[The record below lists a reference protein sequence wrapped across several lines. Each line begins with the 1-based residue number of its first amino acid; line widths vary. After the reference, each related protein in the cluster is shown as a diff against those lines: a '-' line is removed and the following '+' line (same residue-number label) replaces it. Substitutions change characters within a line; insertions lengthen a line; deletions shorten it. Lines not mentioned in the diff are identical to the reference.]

1 MEHKTI
7 VDLISRFPVGKAN
20 DKALVFLDHNGNES
34 TVFTYRTLKQ
44 QCIIIAEN
52 LCHHLSS
59 KEIVLLCAREQTEFT
74 TAFFG
79 CMMAGVIPAPMA
91 PVRNNKDKNGMERI
105 IRILQQRTIRTILV
119 AEEQLPLFRQ
129 AIQEAGL
136 ANIQI
141 VVLDRLQQQNISVVE
156 LPAIHEDDIAYIQYT
171 SGSTS
176 VPKGVVIRHRNAM
189 SNLAFMYNSFQR
201 SEPVRVAG
209 WLPFHHDMGLIG
221 HLLTVLFEH
230 GFGVFINPQTFMA
243 TPTLWLKMIGQYQA
257 NAAAAP
263 PFAFDLCCNKINTT
277 QGLQLSS
284 WKYVYVGAET
294 VSPEILQRFATKFKD
309 TGFDIHAFKPV
320 YGLAE
325 ATLLAAGGGEGLDEL
340 LTFMHTRQIGNTSRS
355 LLPYR
360 IGDDVSISIHHTIT
374 GEKLT
379 AGQEG
384 EIYIQGTGNASGY
397 LEDKLQQSITD
408 DAPLKTGDTGFI
420 QGNHLYITGRTKDII
435 IVRGVNYTADDLES
449 TIRHQQPGIATN
461 NRTVCIAH
469 IGSSEELL
477 VFQEIHR
484 HTDIANKE
492 SIITHINGSLA
503 ESYGIVPDNV
513 VLVPSGCIPR
523 TSSYKVSRK
532 TCLDSYLE
540 GTLPVIYDAKHTN
553 DNTIVNTDDDVVIVA
568 MACRFPG
575 ADSPEAFW
583 ELLQRGGDAI
593 REVPASR
600 WANEVFYDEKPA
612 MPGKVNTRWG
622 GFIDNIDQFD
632 PALFGISPYEA
643 PEIDPQQ
650 RLLMETS
657 WRLLE
662 NAGWKKENLA
672 GSDTGVFLGVSTND
686 YLYMKIKLIPGM
698 ESFNAYSG
706 LGNANSLTANRI
718 SYTYDLKGPSI
729 AVDTA
734 CSSSLTAFHLAV
746 KAIRNG
752 ECTQAIAGGVNALL
766 SPGPTITLSQFGMM
780 SPVGRCKTFDA
791 SADGYV
797 RAEGCGL
804 VMLKRRSAAIL
815 DGDNILA
822 TVLASSTGQDGKSN
836 GITSPDGDAQ
846 YRLIART
853 LAEGN
858 IDAASISYIEAHG
871 TGTALGDPVEMEQL
885 VKIYGQQGNPCY
897 VGAVKANIGHL
908 EAGAGIA
915 GIIKSVLILQH
926 GKVPP
931 QPHLQELNPRIHLEG
946 SRLKIAT
953 VLNDWAP
960 GIRRR
965 AAVSSFGFGGAL
977 AHAILEEAAP
987 VKPLATQRN
996 PSFFQIPFI
1005 FSAHSAEGLL
1015 HQADNWIDYLKTE
1028 PAIDMHDLC
1037 FTQATSRTDLRYR
1050 QAFLA
1055 DSKNVLLQKLKA
1067 FKDGIYQPNDL
1078 ISDGLRC
1085 FIFSGQGDQYMSM
1098 GRELYFHFPAFRRA
1112 FDRCAAAVDDPATGY
1127 SLTALINHKDD
1138 GAFVMN
1144 HDYQPV
1150 LFGVQYG
1157 LGILLE
1163 EAGCV
1168 PNILLGHSIGEY
1180 AAACLAG
1187 CFEPETGILLLKKRS
1202 ELFQTLTEW
1211 GSMLTVFADKETVA
1225 KAIAA
1230 YPDLCISAINSPAKT
1245 VVSGSGESLSA
1256 LAAYCNEQKISTYQL
1271 KVAQAFH
1278 SHLMDPMLEPY
1289 REYLSQF
1296 TFKAPSRRWISSL
1309 LGREMTIAPDAEYWV
1324 KQTRQAVNFRQALML
1339 LAEERIREFVEIG
1352 PGGNTLLA
1360 VSETIDCSN
1369 AQLLRTLNFRKGDRT
1384 EAYFLLEAICKMYTA
1399 GAQIHWEQVMRG
1411 QAVPAAIPGQAFQH
1425 KRYWLEGLSPEQLTA
1440 FAMPSQQPR
1449 TTRQTFKNSFY
1460 QINWNPAGS
1469 IASAIPEELLHK
1481 KINWIIAAPSGN
1493 ITQQLLQQLK
1503 ATQKSVYWFSTG
1515 TGENGKYRPDYQFD
1529 INSSKGDYRKALD
1542 KVVNLQRKE
1551 NEREWKIIYADAGI
1565 GENNIVTIEKNTAVS
1580 VSMLVPFLQAVKESA
1595 MVMPLWLLTRM
1606 SQPVPVADQELQLN
1620 AATLWGFGK
1629 TLFLEHP
1636 EWRGGMIDIATVAD
1650 VPALLHKVVQPGK
1663 EHCITLRNGQQYIT
1677 QLQAVAEMPAATLTL
1692 RNDGAYIITGGFGGL
1707 GLACAQ
1713 WLAGKGIKHL
1723 VLIGRRSLPAAENW
1737 AQVPAEHPAYKVIQQ
1752 LLDLQWEGIHVEVHS
1767 IDVRDK
1773 SAMAAI
1779 FQQLDNNDIPVR
1791 GVLHAAGVNWFSKV
1805 IELDNS
1811 KLAATLKIKT
1821 DASWHL
1827 HELTKD
1833 RDLDCFLLFS
1843 SVSALWGSVDLSHYT
1858 AANYYMDMLSK
1869 YRAALGLPATCIDWG
1884 PWAEAG
1890 MSAGEQETYVL
1901 EQLGFKLMNTNKAL
1915 ACMETALAQKTPL
1928 VLIADIDWE
1937 KFRLF
1942 TDFSLQPSLF
1952 AAVTKNSTAARPAAS
1967 NLDNILHST
1976 PEKARSQIEEVVR
1989 MELRM
1994 VMLIESMDTIDA
2006 RQRFNFLGMDS
2017 LMAISFVAKLEQYF
2031 HCKLPATLA
2040 YNYPTIESVSD
2051 FIFSLVYD
2059 SCAAKLPVVEQQ
2071 PEETP
2076 VATPKVGKAFVS
2088 MNEKRQSAKR
2098 RLYCFPYAGSGA
2110 SAYSRWADAFGEE
2123 LEIIAV
2129 QPSGREERSHEPAC
2143 TALPALIADLMN
2155 DYTDP
2160 EETFYFFGHSMGA
2173 LVAYEF
2179 YAALQRSGRKLPAGM
2194 ILSGCGAPLEAS
2206 TGTLHQLNE
2215 TAFIEEV
2222 LRSYGDPGVAA
2233 ARRQALQHTSELLR
2247 ADLQVLEC
2255 YQPGGMAINIPLTVV
2270 AGISDQLAPP
2280 AEVRRWMELSTND
2293 FSICYLH
2300 AGHDLVQQKSQDL
2313 IKIISAAIK

>member
-1 MEHKTI
+1 MEHTTI

-20 DKALVFLDHNGNES
+20 EKALVFLDTNGNES
-34 TVFTYRTLKQ
+34 TSYTYRSLKQ
-44 QCIIIAEN
+44 QCITIAEN
-52 LCHHLSS
+52 LYHHLTP
-59 KEIVLLCAREQTEFT
+59 KEIVLLCARDQAEFT

-79 CMMAGVIPAPMA
+79 CMMAGIIPAPMA
-91 PVRNNKDKNGMERI
+91 PVRNSKDKSGMERI
-105 IRILQQRTIRTILV
+105 IRVLQQRTIRTMLI
-119 AEEQLPLFRQ
+119 AEEQLPLFREAMQ
-129 AIQEAGL
+129 AAGL
-136 ANIQI
+136 NDIQFI
-141 VVLDRLQQQNISVVE
+141 VLERLHHQNISVIT
-156 LPAIHEDDIAYIQYT
+156 LPEIAADDIAYIQYT

-176 VPKGVVIRHRNAM
+176 TPKGVIIRHCNAM
-189 SNLAFMYNSFQR
+189 RNLAFMYRTFQR
-201 SEPVRVAG
+201 SESVRVAG

-230 GFGVFINPQTFMA
+230 GFGVFISPQAFMA
-243 TPTLWLKMIGQYQA
+243 TPALWLKIIGQYQA

-263 PFAFDLCCNKINTT
+263 PFAFDLCCSKISTT
-277 QGLQLSS
+277 EGLQLSS
-284 WKYVYVGAET
+284 WKYAYVGAET
-294 VSPEILQRFATKFKD
+294 VSPEILLRFADKFKSS
-309 TGFDIHAFKPV
+309 GFDINAFKPV

-325 ATLLAAGGGEGLDEL
+325 ATLLAAGGAAGLDEL
-340 LTFMHTRQIGNTSRS
+340 LPLTHTRNTGNSSRS

-360 IGDDVSISIHHTIT
+360 TDPEVVISIHDIST
-374 GEKLT
+374 GDLLEDG
-379 AGQEG
+379 AAG
-384 EIYIQGTGNASGY
+384 EIYIQGSGNSSGY
-397 LEDKLQQSITD
+397 LEDKATAGITD
-408 DAPLKTGDTGFI
+408 TTLLKTGDTGFL
-420 QGNHLYITGRTKDII
+420 QGGHLYITGRTKDII
-435 IVRGVNYTADDLES
+435 IVRGVNYAANDLES
-449 TIRHQQPGIATN
+449 CIRYQQPDLATN
-461 NRTVCIAH
+461 DRTVCITYFNTT
-469 IGSSEELL
+469 EELI

-484 HTDIANKE
+484 HTDAAKKEQLIA
-492 SIITHINGSLA
+492 HIKGSLA
-503 ESYGIVPDNV
+503 EGYGIIPDNI

-523 TSSYKVSRK
+523 TSSYKISRK
-532 TCLDSYLE
+532 ACLDSYLE
-540 GTLPVIYDAKHTN
+540 GTLPIISDTLHTADTMPAPAN
-553 DNTIVNTDDDVVIVA
+553 DDVVIVA

-583 ELLQRGGDAI
+583 ELLQQGTDAI
-593 REVPASR
+593 SEVPASR
-600 WANEVFYDEKPA
+600 WENDVFYDEKPA
-612 MPGKVNTRWG
+612 VPGKVNTRWG
-622 GFIDNIDQFD
+622 GFVTDIDQFD

-662 NAGWKKENLA
+662 NAGWKKESLA

-746 KAIRNG
+746 KAILDG

-804 VMLKRRSAAIL
+804 VMLKRRSAAVQ
-815 DGDNILA
+815 DGDPILA
-822 TVLASSTGQDGKSN
+822 TVLATATGQDGKSN
-836 GITSPDGDAQ
+836 GITSPDGEAQ
-846 YRLIART
+846 HRLIART
-853 LAEGN
+853 LAAGN
-858 IDAASISYIEAHG
+858 IDAATVSYIEAHG

-885 VKIYGQQGNPCY
+885 VKIYGQSGHPCY

-915 GIIKSVLILQH
+915 GIIKSVLMLQH
-926 GKVPP
+926 GKIPP
-931 QPHLQELNPRIHLEG
+931 QPHLQKINPRIHLEG
-946 SRLKIAT
+946 SRLKIAS

-960 GIRRR
+960 GIPRR

-977 AHAILEEAAP
+977 AHAILEEAVPTAAAP
-987 VKPLATQRN
+987 ASTSTP
-996 PSFFQIPFI
+996 FFQAPFV
-1005 FSAHSAEGLL
+1005 FSAHSPEGL
-1015 HQADNWIDYLKTE
+1015 HRQADNWIDFLGRE
-1028 PAIDMHDLC
+1028 PVAGIHDLC
-1037 FTQATSRTDLRYR
+1037 YTQATMRTDLRYR
-1050 QAFLA
+1050 LTFLA
-1055 DSKNVLLQKLKA
+1055 DTKAVLLQKLKA
-1067 FKDGIYQPNDL
+1067 FREGIYQPNEL
-1078 ISDGLRC
+1078 LAEGLRC

-1112 FDRCAAAVDDPATGY
+1112 FDRCAAAAEDPAAGY
-1127 SLTALINHKDD
+1127 SLTAMINGKDEGSPIMD
-1138 GAFVMN
+1138 
-1144 HDYQPV
+1144 HEYQPI
-1150 LFGVQYG
+1150 LFAVQYA

-1168 PNILLGHSIGEY
+1168 PDILLGHSIGEY

-1187 CFEPETGILLLKKRS
+1187 CFEPETGILLLKKRT
-1202 ELFQTLTEW
+1202 ELLYSLPRR
-1211 GSMLTVFADKETVA
+1211 GSMLTVFADKETVSA
-1225 KAIAA
+1225 AIAA
-1230 YPDLCISAINSPAKT
+1230 YPDICIAGINSPAKT
-1245 VVSGSGESLSA
+1245 VISGGMESLNV
-1256 LAAYCNEQKISTYQL
+1256 LAAHFKSQQTGIYQL
-1271 KVAQAFH
+1271 KVSQAFH
-1278 SHLMDPMLEPY
+1278 SHYMEPMLETY
-1289 REYLSQF
+1289 REYLQQF
-1296 TFKAPSRRWISSL
+1296 TFSAPARRWVSSC
-1309 LGREMTIAPDAEYWV
+1309 LGREMTTAPDADYWV

-1339 LAEERIREFVEIG
+1339 LAGEPIREFVEIG

-1384 EAYFLLEAICKMYTA
+1384 EAYFLLEALCKMYTA
-1399 GAQIHWEQVMRG
+1399 GAQVHWEQVIQG
-1411 QAVPAAIPGQAFQH
+1411 QALPAGIPGQAFQH
-1425 KRYWLEGLSPEQLTA
+1425 KRYWLEGLSPDQLTA
-1440 FAMPSQQPR
+1440 FANPSRQPHSS
-1449 TTRQTFKNSFY
+1449 RQVLRNCFY
-1460 QINWNPAGS
+1460 QVNWNAAGNIPAS
-1469 IASAIPEELLHK
+1469 IPEEILHK
-1481 KINWIIAAPSGN
+1481 KINWIVAAPPGD
-1493 ITQQLLQQLK
+1493 ITRQLLQQLK
-1503 ATQKSVYWFSTG
+1503 ASQKSVYWFSTG
-1515 TGENGKYRPDYQFD
+1515 EGDSGKYRADYQFD
-1529 INSSKGDYRKALD
+1529 ARSVKADYRRALD

-1565 GENNIVTIEKNTAVS
+1565 ADIIENSSSVS

-1595 MVMPLWLLTRM
+1595 LVMPLWLLTRQA
-1606 SQPVPVADQELQLN
+1606 QPVPAAGDQLQLN

-1636 EWRGGMIDIATVAD
+1636 EWRGGMIDIASAAD
-1650 VPALLHKVVQPGK
+1650 VPALLYKVMQPGK
-1663 EHCITLRNGQQYIT
+1663 EHCVSLRNGQQYIT
-1677 QLQAVAEMPAATLTL
+1677 QLQPLAEVPTATATL

-1713 WLAGKGIKHL
+1713 WLAGKGVSHL
-1723 VLIGRRSLPAAENW
+1723 VLTGRRQLPPADTW
-1737 AQVPAEHPAYKVIQQ
+1737 AQISDTHPEYAVIKQ
-1752 LLDLQWEGIHVEVHS
+1752 LLQLQQEGVHLDIHR
-1767 IDVRDK
+1767 IDVRDAA
-1773 SAMAAI
+1773 AMADI
-1779 FQQLDNNDIPVR
+1779 FRQLDNSNIPVR
-1791 GVLHAAGVNWFSKV
+1791 GVLHAAGVNWFAKV
-1805 IELDNS
+1805 MDLDNS
-1811 KLAATLKIKT
+1811 QLSATLKIKT
-1821 DASWHL
+1821 DASWQL
-1827 HELTKD
+1827 HQLTKD

-1858 AANYYMDMLSK
+1858 AANYYMDMLAK
-1869 YRAALGLPATCIDWG
+1869 YRAGMGLPATSINWG

-1890 MSAGEQETYVL
+1890 MSAGEQETHVL
-1901 EQLGFKLMNTNKAL
+1901 EQLGFRLMSNSRAL
-1915 ACMETALAQKTPL
+1915 ACMDTAIAKKMPL
-1928 VLIADIDWE
+1928 SLIADIDWE

-1952 AAVTKNSTAARPAAS
+1952 TAVTKGSNNTQAATN
-1967 NLDNILHST
+1967 NLDNILGST
-1976 PEKARSQIEEVVR
+1976 PEKARAQIEEVVR

-2040 YNYPTIESVSD
+2040 YNYPTIEAVSD
-2051 FIFSLVYD
+2051 FIFSQIYENKEGVN
-2059 SCAAKLPVVEQQ
+2059 PVITQ
-2071 PEETP
+2071 ETP
-2076 VATPKVGKAFVS
+2076 VQPAAIPKAFVS
-2088 MNEKRQSAKR
+2088 MNERPQAAKV

-2110 SAYSRWADAFGEE
+2110 SAFTRWADAFGDD

-2129 QPSGREERSHEPAC
+2129 QPRGREERSHEPAF
-2143 TALPALIADLMN
+2143 TALPAMITDLLN
-2155 DYTDP
+2155 DYSDP
-2160 EETFYFFGHSMGA
+2160 EGTFYFFGHSMGA

-2179 YAALQRSGRKLPAGM
+2179 YAALQRSGRKLPAGL
-2194 ILSGCGAPLEAS
+2194 ILSGCGAPLAAG

-2222 LRSYGDPGVAA
+2222 LKSYGDPGVAA
-2233 ARRQALQHTSELLR
+2233 ERRKALQHTSELLR

-2255 YQPGGMAINIPLTVV
+2255 YEPNGAAINVPLTVV
-2270 AGISDQLAPP
+2270 AGVSDPLAPP

-2293 FSICYLH
+2293 FSICYLK
-2300 AGHDLVQQKSQDL
+2300 AGHDLVQQKSTDL